1 MVVLNP
7 GATANLVCSRWPARH
22 NRILDWRGIP
32 RVTTYPSKARSRFAD
47 GRLGEVRHAADIPV
61 AIAGYRGMRTAFV
74 LEADIPALLRKG
86 AMEAIG
92 GQLDFLHGSFNL
104 RRRGAQIPPRVNR
117 AGRCILSEVDFRRGP
132 SRRAS
137 NCPEASA
144 SSLPLARK
152 FPDLPDGGLHLP
164 CAPDG
169 LYRFGARDGCLTDPK
184 KIVMKLHVSSGH
196 APA

>member
-1 MVVLNP
+1 MRFSWL
-7 GATANLVCSRWPARH
+7 ARH
-22 NRILDWRGIP
+22 NRILDRRGNP
-32 RVTTYPSKARSRFAD
+32 RVTTYPSQAGFCLGD
-47 GRLGEVRHAADIPV
+47 GRHGQEHHAADFPV
-61 AIAGYRGMRTAFV
+61 GVAGHRGMFTAFA

-132 SRRAS
+132 SWRAS